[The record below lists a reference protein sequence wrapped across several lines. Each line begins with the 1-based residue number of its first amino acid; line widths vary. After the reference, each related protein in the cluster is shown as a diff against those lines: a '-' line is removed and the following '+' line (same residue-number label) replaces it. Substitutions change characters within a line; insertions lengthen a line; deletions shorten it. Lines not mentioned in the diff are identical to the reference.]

1 MDPRRF
7 VTAAVT
13 LKSPGLLNNWLKAC
27 RISLDSLAES
37 SEMVR
42 PPPEARCS
50 RLQSSF
56 NTLPEM
62 CDLALTYVDA
72 VTLWKTRCVNRL
84 WCRCAEREQ
93 LWVPF
98 LGSSEKAVLEWM
110 NEIVR
115 GEPPEDETSWCDDDL
130 PLVPRGSLL
139 PREPP
144 NMVSVVVQF
153 LKLDCGRKIRGG
165 SARSQPCNWGQAKYE
180 GNLGYS
186 LVVDGKVGGKTVVGG
201 RYCLQLE
208 APDID
213 TGGLGLIAHTEQ
225 PFPFSVGEAL
235 ASLSLSL
242 SILRHRDGRLLR
254 ICHEAKQFTKY
265 VEDDVI
271 ELDLDVDA
279 TRKAESFYDLESWV
293 NMMPTS
299 NDEPAN
305 GCELWTGQEIVEPS
319 ERIHGV
325 RLHMQR
331 AEDVDDS
338 DSDDG
343 YDFEAWRLKSKI
355 SSLKAIEL
363 SLPCRSL
370 PCDDGNTRETL
381 TGYEMIGVWR
391 ELGRWV

>member
-1 MDPRRF
+1 MDPSRF

-13 LKSPGLLNNWLKAC
+13 LRSPGVLNNWLNAC
-27 RISLDSLAES
+27 RIALDSLAES

-42 PPPEARCS
+42 PPHEAICS

-56 NTLPEM
+56 TTLPEV

-72 VTLWKTRCVNRL
+72 GTLWNARCVNRL
-84 WCRCAEREQ
+84 WCRCAEREH

-98 LGSSEKAVLEWM
+98 LGSSEKAVLEWV

-115 GEPPEDETSWCDDDL
+115 GEPPEDATSWCDDDL

-139 PREPP
+139 PRKPQ
-144 NMVSVVVQF
+144 NMASVVVQF
-153 LKLDCGRKIRGG
+153 LKLDRGRKIRGG
-165 SARSQPCNWGQAKYE
+165 SLRSMPYNWGQDKYE

-186 LVVDGKVGGKTVVGG
+186 LIVDAKVAGETVVGG

-208 APDID
+208 APYID
-213 TGGLGLIAHTEQ
+213 TGGLGLITYTEQ
-225 PFPFSVGEAL
+225 PFRFSVGEAL

-254 ICHEAKQFTKY
+254 ICHEVKQFTKY
-265 VEDDVI
+265 VGDDII
-271 ELDLDVDA
+271 ELDLDADA

-293 NMMPTS
+293 DMGTS
-299 NDEPAN
+299 NGGPAN

-325 RLHMQR
+325 RLHMER

-343 YDFEAWRLKSKI
+343 YDFEEWRLKSKI
-355 SSLKAIEL
+355 SALKAIGL

-370 PCDDGNTRETL
+370 PYEDGNSRETL
-381 TGYEMIGVWR
+381 TGYEIIGVWR